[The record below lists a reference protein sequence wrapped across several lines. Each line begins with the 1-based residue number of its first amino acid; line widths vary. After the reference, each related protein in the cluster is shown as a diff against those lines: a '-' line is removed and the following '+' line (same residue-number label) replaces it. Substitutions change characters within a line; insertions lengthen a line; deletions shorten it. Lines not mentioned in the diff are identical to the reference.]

1 MADRTH
7 GKSTPGKWPQG
18 TLTRRRLL
26 QAGAATTALPL
37 LGIAAPSV
45 LAQGVSKSPAKVLDF
60 LTNADVAKAEQE
72 GALVFYCHENEAG
85 TAGIME
91 GFAKDFPKIKTSYVR
106 AQSGALYNKILA
118 ERSAGRFDVDV
129 IQLSDLAPAVDF
141 QKKGGYEFYVS
152 PESPAYQKD
161 HLSTPNGS
169 FFWTGVDPAGIA
181 YNTDKVAAADAPK
194 GWQDIVNPRW
204 KGKISCKIVASGLQF
219 VQWYA
224 LRKLYG
230 ADFWKEFAKLNPHA
244 FDSRVQLFDRLAK
257 GDDTIT
263 AIGEYP
269 AYILFKDKGAKVSF
283 VAPPDGLVATPLI
296 VGAVNKA
303 PHPEAA
309 KLFVDWAMSK
319 RGQAW
324 YQSNPNLYYGSVR
337 TDAPPM
343 QTGVKL
349 SDLKLL
355 YPADWDDYNAQRD
368 VFAKEWNGMLGL

>member
-1 MADRTH
+1 MPEIGR
-7 GKSTPGKWPQG
+7 
-18 TLTRRRLL
+18 LTRRRLL
-26 QAGAATTALPL
+26 QVGTTLAATPIAVL
-37 LGIAAPSV
+37 AAPRV
-45 LAQGVSKSPAKVLDF
+45 LAQAPAKSPSKVLDF
-60 LTNADVAKAEQE
+60 LTSADVAKAEQE
-72 GALVFYCHENEAG
+72 GQLVFYCHENEAG
-85 TAGIME
+85 TAAIME
-91 GFAKDFPKIKTSYVR
+91 GFSKDFPKISTSYVR
-106 AQSGALYNKILA
+106 AQTGALYNKILS

-141 QKKGGYEFYVS
+141 QKKGGYEHYVS
-152 PESPAYQKD
+152 PESSAYKAENLSSPA
-161 HLSTPNGS
+161 GS
-169 FFWTGVDPAGIA
+169 FFWTGVDPGGIA
-181 YNTDKVAAADAPK
+181 YNKAKVAPSEAPRA
-194 GWQDIVNPRW
+194 WQDILNPSW
-204 KGKISCKIVASGLQF
+204 KGAISCKISASGLQF

-230 ADFWKEFAKLNPHA
+230 PGFWKEFAKQNPHA

-257 GDDTIT
+257 GDDKIT

-269 AYILFKDKGAKVSF
+269 AYILFKDKGANVEF
-283 VAPPDGLVATPLI
+283 VAPPEGLIATPLI

-343 QTGVKL
+343 PTGVRL
-349 SDLKLL
+349 SEFKLL
-355 YPADWDDYNAQRD
+355 YPADWDDYAKQRD
-368 VFAKEWNGMLGL
+368 VFAKEWNAMLGL

>member
-1 MADRTH
+1 VKLKIKTGSDIMPEN
-7 GKSTPGKWPQG
+7 GS
-18 TLTRRRLL
+18 LTRRRLL
-26 QAGAATTALPL
+26 QAGTTLAATPIVGL
-37 LGIAAPSV
+37 AAPRV
-45 LAQGVSKSPAKVLDF
+45 LAQAPAKSPSKVLDF
-60 LTNADVAKAEQE
+60 LTSADVAKAEQE
-72 GALVFYCHENEAG
+72 GQLVFYCHENEAG
-85 TAGIME
+85 TAAIME
-91 GFAKDFPKIKTSYVR
+91 GFSKDFPKINTSYVR
-106 AQSGALYNKILA
+106 AQTGALYNKILS

-141 QKKGGYEFYVS
+141 QKKGGYEHYVS
-152 PESPAYQKD
+152 PESSAYKAET
-161 HLSTPNGS
+161 LSSPTGS
-169 FFWTGVDPAGIA
+169 FFWTGVDPGGIA
-181 YNTDKVAAADAPK
+181 YNKAKVAPSEAPRT
-194 GWQDIVNPRW
+194 WQDILNPSW
-204 KGKISCKIVASGLQF
+204 KGAISCKISASGLQF

-230 ADFWKEFAKLNPHA
+230 PGFWKEFAKQNPHA

-257 GDDTIT
+257 GDDKIT

-269 AYILFKDKGAKVSF
+269 AYILFKDKGANVEF
-283 VAPPDGLVATPLI
+283 VAPPDGLIATPLI

-343 QTGVKL
+343 PTGVRL
-349 SDLKLL
+349 NEFKLL
-355 YPADWDDYNAQRD
+355 YPADWDDYARQRD
-368 VFAKEWNGMLGL
+368 VFAKEWNAMLGL

>member
-1 MADRTH
+1 MADKKR
-7 GKSTPGKWPQG
+7 GDV
-18 TLTRRRLL
+18 TRRMLL
-26 QAGAATTALPL
+26 KAGTAITAAPF
-37 LGIAAPSV
+37 LGIAAPSI
-45 LAQGVSKSPAKVLDF
+45 LAYGQTKSPTKVLDF
-60 LTNADVAKAEQE
+60 MTNVDVAKAEQE
-72 GALVFYCHENEAG
+72 GQLVFYCHENEAG

-91 GFAKDFPKIKTSYVR
+91 GFNKDFPNIKTSYVR
-106 AQSGALYNKILA
+106 AQTGALYNKILS

-129 IQLSDLAPAVDF
+129 IQLSDLAPAIDF

-152 PESPAYQKD
+152 PESGAYKKD

-204 KGKISCKIVASGLQF
+204 KGAISCKIVASGLQF

-224 LRKLYG
+224 LRKIYG
-230 ADFWKEFAKLNPHA
+230 PGFWKEFAKLNPHA
-244 FDSRVQLFDRLAK
+244 FDSRVQLFDRLSK

-269 AYILFKDKGAKVSF
+269 AYILFKGKGAKVEF
-283 VAPPDGLVATPLI
+283 VAPPDGLVATPLV

-309 KLFVDWAMSK
+309 KLFVDWAMSQ

-337 TDAPPM
+337 IDAPPM
-343 QTGVKL
+343 PTGVKL
-349 SDLKLL
+349 SSLKLL
-355 YPADWDDYNAQRD
+355 YPADWDDYAAQRD

>member
-1 MADRTH
+1 M
-7 GKSTPGKWPQG
+7 PGF
-18 TLTRRRLL
+18 TLSKITRRGLL
-26 QAGAATTALPL
+26 KAGTMLA
-37 LGIAAPSV
+37 AAPLASLAAPAV
-45 LAQGVSKSPAKVLDF
+45 LAQAPAKSPNKVLDF
-60 LTNADVAKAEQE
+60 LTNADVDKAEKE

-85 TAGIME
+85 TAGIMD
-91 GFAKDFPKIKTSYVR
+91 GFHKDFPKIQTSYVR
-106 AQSGALYNKILA
+106 AQTGALYNKILS

-129 IQLSDLAPAVDF
+129 IQLSDLAPAFDF
-141 QKKGGYEFYVS
+141 QKKGGYEHYES
-152 PESPAYQKD
+152 PESPAYKKD
-161 HLSTPNGS
+161 HLSAPNGY

-181 YNTDKVAAADAPK
+181 YNTEKLTGDAPK
-194 GWQDIVNPRW
+194 GWKDILDPRW
-204 KGKISCKIVASGLQF
+204 KGKISCKISASGLQF

-230 ADFWKEFAKLNPHA
+230 PDFWKEFAKLQPHA
-244 FDSRVQLFDRLAK
+244 FDSRVQLFDRLSK

-269 AYILFKDKGAKVSF
+269 AYILFKSKGAKVEF
-283 VAPPDGLVATPLI
+283 VAPPDGLVATPLV

-324 YQSNPNLYYGSVR
+324 YQTNPNLYYGSVR

-343 QTGVKL
+343 PTGVKL
-349 SDLKLL
+349 SDFKLL
-355 YPADWDDYNAQRD
+355 YPSDWDEYAAQSAT
-368 VFAKEWNGMLGL
+368 FLKEWNGMLGL